1 MGGGLVERG
10 IGGGFDPIA
19 ESVCDAGSG
28 GLCEIGGAALRTGG
42 GGNRLG
48 TTVASPEFLLLEVSW
63 TAILVLRVGSGGGG
77 RGAGKLFICFGGSG
91 VFVIFLSGN
100 WTGKESF
107 PV

>member
-63 TAILVLRVGSGGGG
+63 TAVLVLRVGSGGVG